1 MNIVACKAS
10 FRKSSNCHNPPLYW
24 LSIEAVWCIHFYL
37 FEFCVWRVYYYL
49 LNLVNPLDAF
59 TDTCDIFFF
68 VQSQLHIF
76 QVFHYLIGK
85 KIFEKLFEWNLNFFF
100 SMTWEWSWCEIC
112 MPHHCHYV
120 VAASSKLET
129 WKNKKKPQRHS
140 LRSTF
145 FMSFLLV
152 FCKLLVPLNF
162 NVVVFYKI
170 FNLVLRVVYLAAA
183 IKKTFSSYT

>member
-10 FRKSSNCHNPPLYW
+10 FRKLSNCHNPPLYW
-24 LSIEAVWCIHFYL
+24 LRIELSGAYIFICSSSASGEYTIICWIWLIHSMLSQTRAIF
-37 FEFCVWRVYYYL
+37 
-49 LNLVNPLDAF
+49 
-59 TDTCDIFFF
+59 FFF

-85 KIFEKLFEWNLNFFF
+85 KIFEKLFEWNFKFCF

-145 FMSFLLV
+145 LMSFLLV
-152 FCKLLVPLNF
+152 FCKLLVPLNL
-162 NVVVFYKI
+162 NVVVFFIKSLI
-170 FNLVLRVVYLAAA
+170 LFCVLSILRLQ
-183 IKKTFSSYT
+183 